1 MPQEK
6 SCFIKSNLNHFL
18 LVEIAGLPDQCQA
31 RPLPDTNM
39 KGLIEINNI
48 TDQHVDKLEKKV
60 IELQD
65 KLMEGEIF
73 FLFKSSPIIYLS
85 FVDTETIAEN
95 KAKTDKETSDQKQ
108 MIKYLKDKVIDK
120 EISIVKQMI
129 TDMKDKMEN
138 IDRSGEINPHLKK
151 FIERKRQKFRR
162 RRLSRRA

>member
-1 MPQEK
+1 MKRLSKYIQFVLLNLINTVEDLSRK
-6 SCFIKSNLNHFL
+6 SPVDI
-18 LVEIAGLPDQCQA
+18 
-31 RPLPDTNM
+31 DTNM
-39 KGLIEINNI
+39 EGLIEINNI

-95 KAKTDKETSDQKQ
+95 KAETDKESSYQKQ

-151 FIERKRQKFRR
+151 FIERKREKFRR